1 MNSGYVFPINKE
13 MERRSVAMNWVEY
26 WYRGV
31 PMGLLGFFLA
41 GVFLLKDRKLWSWN
55 LQRRFEL
62 RKSSSAKLTGSR
74 GESGDRSESFNRQEG
89 FAGYAGYH
97 RKAGFPGKQTG
108 ILEIP
113 ARIIR
118 NIREQSMDKEILEAI
133 AFLRN
138 LATLDRGK
146 NSSSDYIIERLSEH
160 NGILQS
166 VYIKMLSQLRMNQPK
181 EAAEYFSEKVGTTA
195 GRDFAG
201 LLIQW
206 DRLEPSGLLETL
218 LSYEKSIKAVRITY
232 QKKRDEIV
240 SELIYFPVV
249 VNILVIFINFI
260 YVAYFIDQREL
271 LQLFM

>member
-1 MNSGYVFPINKE
+1 MD
-13 MERRSVAMNWVEY
+13 WVEY

-31 PMGLLGFFLA
+31 PMGLMGFFLT
-41 GVFLLKDRKLWSWN
+41 GLFLLKDRKLWSWN
-55 LQRRFEL
+55 LQRRLEL
-62 RKSSSAKLTGSR
+62 RKSSSTKLTDNRKEGRQS
-74 GESGDRSESFNRQEG
+74 DSFNRNQG
-89 FAGYAGYH
+89 FGGYRRDVGYTG
-97 RKAGFPGKQTG
+97 AQSG

-160 NGILQS
+160 NGMLQS
-166 VYIKMLSQLRMNQPK
+166 VYIKMLSMLRMNQPK
-181 EAAEYFSEKVGTTA
+181 EAAEYFSGKVGTTA

-218 LSYEKSIKAVRITY
+218 LSYEKSIKAVRVTY